1 MVPQMTPDPET
12 GTPVPR
18 EGRRIVVFP
27 TFAHFDDAAQCWRL
41 RIHGWVFEP
50 VHESLVRRTL
60 VHLMPRMFGVHAN
73 AEQSDRLRR
82 RIWPFVASGASAS
95 RLELEIGGKR
105 HPLPETGADGHVRTM
120 LTLPADALPT
130 DVDNT
135 SRRAHVRFEVY
146 IAAGTGPGA
155 GEVELIP
162 PRGISVVSDIDDTI
176 KISQV
181 TDRQALLSNT
191 FLHPFRAVP
200 GMSEVYRRWE
210 AQGASF
216 HYVSGSPWQLY
227 EPLRDLMREERFPP
241 GSMDMRT
248 VLLRQLRLV
257 RFGRAREEGVLGPP
271 TEMKRAAL
279 REILQTFPA
288 RKFVLCGDTGE
299 EDPELYG
306 ELAAAFPAQVRRVYL
321 RIVSPRPAD
330 QERVQRAF
338 AATPECCRLFHD
350 PAELPA
356 API

>member
-1 MVPQMTPDPET
+1 M
-12 GTPVPR
+12 PR
-18 EGRRIVVFP
+18 AGQRVVFFP

-50 VHESLVRRTL
+50 VHESLIRRTL
-60 VHLMPRMFGVHAN
+60 VHLMPRMFGVHTD

-82 RIWPFVASGASAS
+82 RVWPFVAGGMRSQQIEI
-95 RLELEIGGKR
+95 ELAGVR
-105 HPLPETGADGHVRTM
+105 HVLPRTGADGHVRA
-120 LTLPADALPT
+120 TLPLPGDALT
-130 DVDNT
+130 AAIVGA
-135 SRRAHVRFEVY
+135 SQRRYVRFTVP
-146 IAAGTGPGA
+146 AGTTADPVTGD
-155 GEVELIP
+155 VELIP
-162 PRGISVVSDIDDTI
+162 PQGVSVISDIDDTI

-181 TDRQALLSNT
+181 TERQALLSNT

-200 GMSEVYRRWE
+200 GMSDVYRRWE
-210 AQGASF
+210 GQGASF

-227 EPLRDLMREERFPP
+227 EPLRELMQEENFPR

-257 RFGRAREEGVLGPP
+257 RFGRVRDESVLGPP
-271 TEMKRAAL
+271 TEMKREVL
-279 REILQTFPA
+279 RDILQTFSG
-288 RKFVLCGDTGE
+288 RQFVLFGDTGE

-321 RIVSPRPAD
+321 RIVSQQPAAD
-330 QERVQRAF
+330 DRVRRAF
-338 AATPECCRLFHD
+338 AAAPERCRLFHD